1 MIERFFLLSKHVAKI
16 LASRI
21 EARSSVPDMMM
32 GSQLTILEDLI
43 TLLKPLKEATEDVS
57 GDTYVTSSLAI
68 PLANLLP
75 ASIRKAKPSTSIG
88 RDVQQS
94 ILRGLND
101 RLQPLEKNKLLAK
114 ATLLDPRFKKVHFSS
129 PLVVSQAVLELSAEI
144 REELKRQGGRSP
156 DLVNVAATENENNDS
171 LWTTHDTLVEEAM
184 AAPELPSHGAGAV
197 PNQLKQFFDQAL
209 TPRLSDPVKFWI
221 QVKHFTP
228 ALSAV
233 ALKYLIT
240 QASSV
245 PSERAASTVN
255 MVVPDNRSRLTAEH
269 IRQRVLLATVPDK
282 YWF

>member
-43 TLLKPLKEATEDVS
+43 TLLKPLKEATEDV
-57 GDTYVTSSLAI
+57 
-68 PLANLLP
+68 
-75 ASIRKAKPSTSIG
+75 
-88 RDVQQS
+88 
-94 ILRGLND
+94 
-101 RLQPLEKNKLLAK
+101 
-114 ATLLDPRFKKVHFSS
+114 
-129 PLVVSQAVLELSAEI
+129 
-144 REELKRQGGRSP
+144 
-156 DLVNVAATENENNDS
+156 
-171 LWTTHDTLVEEAM
+171 
-184 AAPELPSHGAGAV
+184 
-197 PNQLKQFFDQAL
+197 
-209 TPRLSDPVKFWI
+209 
-221 QVKHFTP
+221 KHFTP

-269 IRQRVLLATVPDK
+269 IRQKSATGNCAR
-282 YWF
+282 